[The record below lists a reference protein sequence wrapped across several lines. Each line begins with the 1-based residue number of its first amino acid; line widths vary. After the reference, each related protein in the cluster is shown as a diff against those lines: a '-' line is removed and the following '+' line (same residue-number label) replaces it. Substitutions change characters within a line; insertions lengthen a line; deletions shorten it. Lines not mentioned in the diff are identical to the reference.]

1 MCGIVGFNS
10 KNSAK
15 IDAMLDSIKHR
26 GPDGVGKFESDLFS
40 MGHVRLSILDLSK
53 NGDQPMYFENI
64 VNGIIENY
72 TKKGIFECCYYEVEA
87 IFIDIADRMPIGNR
101 ILFFDKENFEN
112 SFHVFIPN
120 FSEEYVLENSCYLKY
135 RERYKSGFSKKELQF
150 IGSNYN
156 C

>member
-1 MCGIVGFNS
+1 MKIRRENDNFNNGQSFFEKIVCGIIG
-10 KNSAK
+10 
-15 IDAMLDSIKHR
+15 
-26 GPDGVGKFESDLFS
+26 
-40 MGHVRLSILDLSK
+40 
-53 NGDQPMYFENI
+53 
-64 VNGIIENY
+64 NY
-72 TKKGIFECCYYEVEA
+72 ISKGIFECCYYEVEA
-87 IFIDIADRMPIGNR
+87 IFLDIDDKMPIGNR